1 MSEKI
6 TERIALLL
14 NKAESTTPEE
24 AEALT
29 AAAEK
34 LMLKHMIDR
43 ATVDARRGKG
53 TKAEEIVQIS
63 LDCTGSYRKAL
74 MWLAWNV
81 SQAFGNVEM
90 LKSNDNGKTIR
101 TYLVGFESDVEQVQT
116 LILSLQIQ
124 GVVALREW
132 WKANKDEYKARGVRS
147 YEQWEARSS
156 FVEGFGQGAAR
167 RMRESRV
174 VAVQEAGTG
183 TELVLADRGSLV
195 KAHMDAMKTR
205 KGRASKSHY
214 DGTAN
219 RAGRTAGENANLGRS
234 KSISK

>member
-53 TKAEEIVQIS
+53 AKKEEIVQVI

-74 MWLAWNV
+74 MWLSWNV
-81 SQAFGNVEM
+81 AQAFGNIEM

-101 TYLVGFESDVEQVQT
+101 VFLIGFESDVEQVQS

-124 GVVALREW
+124 GVVALRSW
-132 WKANKDEYKARGVRS
+132 WKEHKADYTGVRS

-174 VAVQEAGTG
+174 EAVQEAGTG
-183 TELVLADRGSLV
+183 TELVLVERGSLV
-195 KAHMDAMKTR
+195 KAHMDTIQTR
-205 KGRASKSHY
+205 KARASKSHY

-234 KSISK
+234 KGISA